1 MAFTVHAAKIDKVS
15 DRVMHINM
23 TEVCQAMGLE
33 VTEEELGLRAQKFL
47 LRPITA
53 LCSFFNVITLKM
65 EFGDNFKINYNF
77 TWVCHCDPFST
88 EGANPFRMFVYNL
101 KTAMYPHIPNQMLVR
116 NYCHSE
122 ISSFIRTCEILAP
135 WGIFTGMPQE
145 DRAFLIQLFK
155 GYLPKLNLTEELVQ
169 LLHRLSE
176 LMPEDVKQTM
186 FTICA
191 PIKILHEEKIGTK
204 RSRDPT
210 DADSYEAQCSR
221 CKLYFPLKGLGL
233 DGHGRGAICRK
244 CSQAN
249 GTPIL
254 STLARLP
261 FGSL

>member
-1 MAFTVHAAKIDKVS
+1 
-15 DRVMHINM
+15 
-23 TEVCQAMGLE
+23 
-33 VTEEELGLRAQKFL
+33 
-47 LRPITA
+47 
-53 LCSFFNVITLKM
+53 
-65 EFGDNFKINYNF
+65 
-77 TWVCHCDPFST
+77 
-88 EGANPFRMFVYNL
+88 
-101 KTAMYPHIPNQMLVR
+101 MYTHIPNQMFVR
-116 NYCHSE
+116 NYYGPE
-122 ISSFIRTCEILAP
+122 ISSVIKTCETLAP

-145 DRAFLIQLFK
+145 DRTFLIKLFK
-155 GYLPKLNLTEELVQ
+155 RHLPKLKLTEELVQ

-186 FTICA
+186 FTFCV

-210 DADSYEAQCSR
+210 DPASYEARCSR
-221 CKLYFPLKGLGL
+221 CALYFPLIGLGL
-233 DGHGRGAICRK
+233 DGHGGGAICRK